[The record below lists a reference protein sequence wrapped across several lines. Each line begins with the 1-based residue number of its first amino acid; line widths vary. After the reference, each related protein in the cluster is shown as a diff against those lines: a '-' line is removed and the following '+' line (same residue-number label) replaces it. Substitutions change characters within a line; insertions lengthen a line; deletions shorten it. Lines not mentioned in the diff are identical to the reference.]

1 MKNKLLVSSIRKIKE
16 QIKRFFS
23 LVCMAL
29 LGVGFF
35 VGIKG
40 TSPDMMKT
48 LDHYLDEHNV
58 YDIEIVSTLG
68 LTDEDIE
75 EIKKLDIADNI
86 IGVKS
91 TDEII
96 SFENREKVVKIISI
110 TDMNKI
116 TLVEGNLPQVENE
129 IVVER
134 QMLEEN
140 KLSIGDFIEINS
152 ETLTPHSLK
161 IVGIVESPIY
171 FSTSRGSSQVGNGKL
186 DYYTYVLEN
195 AFHIDY
201 YNSIDMT
208 LKGTSETIT
217 NSRSYL
223 DIIEKGKKKL
233 ESIREE
239 REEERFRTLY
249 QDQIEY
255 MNSLEISTESLP
267 KVTWYIFDRENNSGY
282 GTFIDSSSSIKQIG
296 SIFPLIFYIIAIL
309 ISLISMM
316 RMVTEERTEIG
327 TLKGLGFSNF
337 HIMLRY
343 ILYSFLATTIGSIIG
358 MIIGFQLIPRIIWN
372 VYTSLFTIPEFI
384 CEFDIYYSVIGMF
397 VAIFCICGSSMVAA
411 YRTLKDKPSEL
422 MRPEAPKIGKKIL
435 LEKISFVWKRLSF
448 SNKIVIRNIFRYKK
462 RILVTVIG
470 ITGST
475 ALILVGFGL
484 KDSVNNIVDYNF
496 NKIFVY
502 DSMINLKENHDIN
515 SLIDLLDKNN
525 GIDKKVKVRM
535 ETIDLYN
542 SKKESRNIN
551 LVVPEDENELDNV
564 IHLSNIADNKTIYLY
579 DNEVVLTEKLSKMLH
594 VKVGD
599 EVSFLVNDQYEI
611 LYVSEITQNYIGDYV
626 YMTKNTYEEVL
637 KDYKVNTIL
646 LKQFDNY
653 DENFNREI
661 MNHDSVSNFVST
673 KTSSELIE
681 SLLSSLDSVVIVLI
695 VSSAMLAFVIL
706 YNLSN
711 INISER
717 KREISTLKVLGFY
730 DEEVDAYITKEN
742 YFITII
748 GILLGLYIGLYL
760 SHYVISTCE
769 LDYIMFIRK
778 IELKSYI
785 VSALISFIFT
795 IIVNKITHYNLKKI
809 DMIDS
814 LKSIE

>member
-223 DIIEKGKKKL
+223 DIIEKGKEKL

-327 TLKGLGFSNF
+327 TF
-337 HIMLRY
+337 R
-343 ILYSFLATTIGSIIG
+343 
-358 MIIGFQLIPRIIWN
+358 
-372 VYTSLFTIPEFI
+372 
-384 CEFDIYYSVIGMF
+384 
-397 VAIFCICGSSMVAA
+397 
-411 YRTLKDKPSEL
+411 
-422 MRPEAPKIGKKIL
+422 
-435 LEKISFVWKRLSF
+435 
-448 SNKIVIRNIFRYKK
+448 NK
-462 RILVTVIG
+462 
-470 ITGST
+470 
-475 ALILVGFGL
+475 
-484 KDSVNNIVDYNF
+484 
-496 NKIFVY
+496 
-502 DSMINLKENHDIN
+502 E
-515 SLIDLLDKNN
+515 
-525 GIDKKVKVRM
+525 
-535 ETIDLYN
+535 
-542 SKKESRNIN
+542 
-551 LVVPEDENELDNV
+551 
-564 IHLSNIADNKTIYLY
+564 
-579 DNEVVLTEKLSKMLH
+579 
-594 VKVGD
+594 
-599 EVSFLVNDQYEI
+599 
-611 LYVSEITQNYIGDYV
+611 
-626 YMTKNTYEEVL
+626 
-637 KDYKVNTIL
+637 
-646 LKQFDNY
+646 
-653 DENFNREI
+653 
-661 MNHDSVSNFVST
+661 
-673 KTSSELIE
+673 
-681 SLLSSLDSVVIVLI
+681 
-695 VSSAMLAFVIL
+695 
-706 YNLSN
+706 
-711 INISER
+711 
-717 KREISTLKVLGFY
+717 
-730 DEEVDAYITKEN
+730 
-742 YFITII
+742 
-748 GILLGLYIGLYL
+748 
-760 SHYVISTCE
+760 
-769 LDYIMFIRK
+769 
-778 IELKSYI
+778 
-785 VSALISFIFT
+785 
-795 IIVNKITHYNLKKI
+795 
-809 DMIDS
+809 
-814 LKSIE
+814 